1 MSPDAHARETQIR
14 TSLESTGLEGLDHR
28 IHDLIDRNREI
39 HDLECINLNPASN
52 VMNPRAEAVLS
63 CGLTTRASLGHPGDK
78 YEMGLE
84 AIEEIEVIA
93 NQLARTVFRAEHAEL
108 RVGSGALANLYAFMA
123 DRKST
128 RLNSSHPV

>member
-1 MSPDAHARETQIR
+1 MSPQALAREAQIR
-14 TSLESTGLEGLDHR
+14 SSLETTNLAGIDRR
-28 IHDLIDRNREI
+28 IFDLIDRNREI
-39 HDLECINLNPASN
+39 HDRECINLNPASN

-93 NQLARTVFRAEHAEL
+93 NDLARAVFHAGYAEL

-123 DRKST
+123 T
-128 RLNSSHPV
+128 CEPGV